1 MISHVQN
8 LKNNINECK
17 THLEKINLWLPKG
30 RGKGKRTNKG
40 YGIKTPITIYKIDKQ

>member
-1 MISHVQN
+1 MQN

-17 THLEKINLWLPKG
+17 TNRLTEINLWLPKG

-40 YGIKTPITIYKIDKQ
+40 YGIKTQLI